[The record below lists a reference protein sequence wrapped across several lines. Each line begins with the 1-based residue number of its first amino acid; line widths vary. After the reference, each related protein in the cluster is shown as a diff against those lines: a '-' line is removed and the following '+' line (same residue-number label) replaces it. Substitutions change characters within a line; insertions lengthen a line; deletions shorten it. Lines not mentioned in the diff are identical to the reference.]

1 MSRIRL
7 FVALLVLVPA
17 FAHAADLKITDTS
30 GAQLIVKNASLDY
43 PAALGAA
50 TRVSDGIRVL
60 QGDGSATVKWKDMQS
75 LIVRDAD
82 DRSKPSRLEVD
93 VHLRNGRH
101 VSATLQRPADV
112 KLRGKTELGEYAI
125 DLDKVRSIE
134 PLR

>member
-7 FVALLVLVPA
+7 FVALLLLVPA
-17 FAHAADLKITDTS
+17 LAQAADLKITDTS
-30 GAQLIVKNASLDY
+30 GAQVIVKNASLDY
-43 PAALGAA
+43 PVALGAA

-60 QGDGSATVKWKDMQS
+60 QGDGSATGKWKDMQS
-75 LIVRDAD
+75 RLGRYAAH
-82 DRSKPSRLEVD
+82 RSKPSHVEVD
-93 VHLRNGRH
+93 VQLRNGRH

-125 DLDKVRSIE
+125 ELDKARAIE

>member
-30 GAQLIVKNASLDY
+30 GAQVIVKNASLDY

-75 LIVRDAD
+75 LIVRDTD

-93 VHLRNGRH
+93 IQLRNGRH

>member
-30 GAQLIVKNASLDY
+30 GAQVIVKNASLDY

-93 VHLRNGRH
+93 VQLRNGRH

-112 KLRGKTELGEYAI
+112 KLRGKTELGEYATE
-125 DLDKVRSIE
+125 LDKVRTIE

>member
-30 GAQLIVKNASLDY
+30 GAQVIVKNASLDY
-43 PAALGAA
+43 PGALGAA

-75 LIVRDAD
+75 LTVRDAE

-93 VHLRNGRH
+93 VQLRNGRH
-101 VSATLQRPADV
+101 VVATLQRPADV

-125 DLDKVRSIE
+125 DLDKVRTIE